1 MSCLLPTRKSWAHFP
16 LSPAATGAGPPQQC
30 AGWTHQLQLLGAV
43 SDPAPSSDPVAGLR
57 QESSKSH
64 EKIRL
69 LFKPLFFFFFF
80 PFPFLFSS
88 SSPSFSS
95 SSPLPSPL
103 LPPSPSPLPLQHHG
117 AVAPPPSRTTPS
129 QGVLRFMLR
138 VRHDE

>member
-30 AGWTHQLQLLGAV
+30 AGWTHRLQLLGAV

-95 SSPLPSPL
+95 SSPLPSPP

>member
-30 AGWTHQLQLLGAV
+30 AGWTHRLQLLGAV

-69 LFKPLFFFFFF
+69 LFKLLFFFFFF

-95 SSPLPSPL
+95 SSPLPSPP

>member
-1 MSCLLPTRKSWAHFP
+1 MSCLLPTRKSWAQFP

-30 AGWTHQLQLLGAV
+30 AGWTHRLQLLGAV

-95 SSPLPSPL
+95 SSPLPSPP

>member
-30 AGWTHQLQLLGAV
+30 AGWTHWLQLLGAV

-95 SSPLPSPL
+95 SSPLPSPP